1 MHKRNARNVGWMRV
15 KSGWCVERGQTNG
28 AWRNGVVV
36 SVSEIRVRELE
47 MRVRDWKIREEIG
60 NLRVRVWQMWE
71 VRFKRH

>member
-1 MHKRNARNVGWMRV
+1 M
-15 KSGWCVERGQTNG
+15 ERGQTNG